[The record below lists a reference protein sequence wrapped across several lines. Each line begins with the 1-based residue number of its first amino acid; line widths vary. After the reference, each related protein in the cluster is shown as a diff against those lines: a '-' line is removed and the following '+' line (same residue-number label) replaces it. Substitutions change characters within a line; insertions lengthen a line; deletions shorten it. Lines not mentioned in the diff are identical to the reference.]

1 MKATA
6 KHKVVTSG
14 RLTGGGRV
22 QLTRKQVSP
31 HPGPAAGSEPAYSL
45 YSTDSEDQVT
55 TLHQGLDRCA
65 ALLSGILQAD
75 EAAPASLPRAVTGGA
90 ARSRP
95 STSVGKKALKKPQR
109 KTVQKN
115 PQSCQRGPGT
125 VTPRPGP
132 RSPAAHSGVKLHP
145 PQRLV
150 QTLLQSHPPP
160 SHSQRFQY
168 LSTTTPPSKSQTS
181 TPPSKSQTS
190 TLPSK
195 SQTSTLPSKSQTS
208 IPPLQPQASVLL
220 SVVQSSSHSGQLPV
234 HQPDFLS
241 EALPTHCDTECDVE
255 EEEES
260 VPVRDIDPQSTHT
273 LSHIHTCTRKMSNT
287 HLDPGPADEVPQ
299 DSESRETC
307 RPDTCRPETCRAE
320 TVQYLLGELKA
331 LIAGRGSVAERLLSH
346 LEQTVSSPLMNIQTE
361 TDPHLNQNIQVHR
374 QVMLR
379 NQQLKDKERHKNMEM
394 LFNSEVTA
402 LQQELTAAQSR
413 LQEVQDDLAELR
425 SALQDT
431 QSQLRDREAENTVIR
446 TELEAVR
453 SRLEE
458 SEREKSELASLVQQR
473 LEEIGNLNRILQNQD
488 SSGSPTLVDSSGSDT
503 NQQQR
508 PAETAPERIT
518 QYLRSLDQLGPTHT
532 EPKTLIPVHLRET
545 RSHKPAE
552 TSACHLNPHLDPS
565 WRPEREQVRLQDCTV
580 SQCDIESVWS
590 DWTMRSGSTFDTRDE
605 AAFRDGLAAL
615 DASIASLQKTIQLD
629 LKR

>member
-1 MKATA
+1 
-6 KHKVVTSG
+6 
-14 RLTGGGRV
+14 
-22 QLTRKQVSP
+22 
-31 HPGPAAGSEPAYSL
+31 
-45 YSTDSEDQVT
+45 
-55 TLHQGLDRCA
+55 
-65 ALLSGILQAD
+65 
-75 EAAPASLPRAVTGGA
+75 
-90 ARSRP
+90 
-95 STSVGKKALKKPQR
+95 
-109 KTVQKN
+109 
-115 PQSCQRGPGT
+115 
-125 VTPRPGP
+125 RPGP

-195 SQTSTLPSKSQTS
+195 SQTSIPPSKSQTFV
-208 IPPLQPQASVLL
+208 PPLQPQASVLL

-287 HLDPGPADEVPQ
+287 HLDPGPADEVLQ

-307 RPDTCRPETCRAE
+307 RPETCRPETCRPETCRAE
-320 TVQYLLGELKA
+320 TVQ
-331 LIAGRGSVAERLLSH
+331 
-346 LEQTVSSPLMNIQTE
+346 
-361 TDPHLNQNIQVHR
+361 
-374 QVMLR
+374 
-379 NQQLKDKERHKNMEM
+379 
-394 LFNSEVTA
+394 
-402 LQQELTAAQSR
+402 
-413 LQEVQDDLAELR
+413 
-425 SALQDT
+425 
-431 QSQLRDREAENTVIR
+431 
-446 TELEAVR
+446 
-453 SRLEE
+453 
-458 SEREKSELASLVQQR
+458 
-473 LEEIGNLNRILQNQD
+473 
-488 SSGSPTLVDSSGSDT
+488 
-503 NQQQR
+503 
-508 PAETAPERIT
+508 
-518 QYLRSLDQLGPTHT
+518 
-532 EPKTLIPVHLRET
+532 
-545 RSHKPAE
+545 SHKPAE
-552 TSACHLNPHLDPS
+552 TSVCHLNPHLDPS
-565 WRPEREQVRLQDCTV
+565 WQPEREQVRLQDCTV